1 MKMSEFNTLD
11 TQNYGYMVRIF
22 CRTNFMNLF
31 FQLQKD
37 LSLQYLKIDLQS
49 HRS

>member
-1 MKMSEFNTLD
+1 MSKFDTLD
-11 TQNYGYMVRIF
+11 TKNHGNVVTIF
-22 CRTNFMNLF
+22 CRTDFLNSF